1 MTSSP
6 LALVVED
13 SDVYRI
19 LLSAHLRQLGFD
31 VTALESG
38 DNAAEVAR
46 ELKPDLICLDLM
58 LPGVGGYDVCA
69 ELRAAPETADT
80 PILIT
85 SARTTP
91 QDRAFAE
98 LAGADDYLAKPVRPT
113 ELAESV
119 RRLLQR
125 KRAQA

>member
-1 MTSSP
+1 MTTAP

-13 SDVYRI
+13 SDMSRI
-19 LLSAHLRQLGFD
+19 LLSAHLRQIGFD

-38 DNAAEVAR
+38 DHAAEVAR

-58 LPGVGGYDVCA
+58 LPGVCGFDLCA
-69 ELRAAPETADT
+69 ELRTMPETQDT

-85 SARTTP
+85 SARATP

-98 LAGADDYLAKPVRPT
+98 MAGADDYLAKPVLPV
-113 ELAESV
+113 ELAEAV
-119 RRLLQR
+119 RRLLRHQR
-125 KRAQA
+125 SQA

>member
-69 ELRAAPETADT
+69 ELRAAP
-80 PILIT
+80 
-85 SARTTP
+85 
-91 QDRAFAE
+91 
-98 LAGADDYLAKPVRPT
+98 
-113 ELAESV
+113 
-119 RRLLQR
+119 
-125 KRAQA
+125 